1 MKYQNYQLEDFLKDD
16 DFIRWVKNP
25 TVKQNHFWESWLM
38 EHPDKAQTVA
48 LARQLI
54 LSVRYKHSYQ
64 PSEEDLT
71 TVWERIQAG
80 EPSTQSARIV
90 RFPVPAPTL
99 LRFAAIFL
107 ITVAAAVTVWRYT
120 LPDKSTKNVTSQ
132 AITRLIQ
139 TRTIRGQR
147 ELIQL
152 PDGSSVKLNAESVLS
167 YSSDFGKTGRALT
180 LEGEAF
186 FEVAHDA
193 SKPFIIQTGKLRTT
207 VVGTSF
213 NINAYPE
220 NPDITVAVLTGKVK
234 VGAASK
240 APINTPDFLV
250 PSDLYSYQKSSEKG
264 RKEQVNLDELL
275 AWKDDVIILKNADFQ
290 EIKKKLER
298 WYAVNFVVQKG
309 LKVKEDFSARFNNT
323 SLKSILD
330 ALNYTS
336 NFQYELVNNTV
347 FVTQKK

>member
-1 MKYQNYQLEDFLKDD
+1 MAYQNYQLEDFLKDD

-25 TVKQNHFWESWLM
+25 TAEQNHFWDRWLV
-38 EHPDKAQTVA
+38 EHPDKVQTVA
-48 LARQLI
+48 QAKQLI
-54 LSVRYKHSYQ
+54 LSVRYKYSYQ
-64 PSEEDLT
+64 PSEADVRA
-71 TVWERIQAG
+71 VWERIQNT
-80 EPSTQSARIV
+80 EPSTKPARLI
-90 RFPVPAPTL
+90 RFPVSVSGL

-107 ITVAAAVTVWRYT
+107 ITLSAAVTIWKYA
-120 LPDKSTKNVTSQ
+120 LQHKPTKT
-132 AITRLIQ
+132 AINQHLTNTIQ

-147 ELIQL
+147 TRLRL
-152 PDGSSVKLNAESVLS
+152 PDGSLVKLNAESALT
-167 YSSDFGKTGRALT
+167 YSADFGQTNRAIT

-186 FEVAHDA
+186 FEVAHDP
-193 SKPFIIQTGKLRTT
+193 SKPFTIQTGKLKTT

-234 VGAASK
+234 VATAATE
-240 APINTPDFLV
+240 ITNNPDFLV
-250 PSDLYSYQKSSEKG
+250 PSDLYSYQKANETS
-264 RKEQVNLDELL
+264 RKEKINLTEVL
-275 AWKDDVIILKNADFQ
+275 AWKDNIIVLKNASYE

-298 WYAVNFVVQKG
+298 WYGVSFVVPKG
-309 LKVKEDFSARFNNT
+309 LKVKEDFSARFSNN

-347 FVTQKK
+347 YVTRKK